1 MDQVLLPSMPGLG
14 QLCQATFSYRN
25 YLECPRRV
33 GRNSHGIVL
42 GYISTRG
49 K

>member
-1 MDQVLLPSMPGLG
+1 MDQVLLPSLPGLG
-14 QLCQATFSYRN
+14 QLCQVTFSYRN

-33 GRNSHGIVL
+33 GRSSHAIAL
-42 GYISTRG
+42 GGISTRG